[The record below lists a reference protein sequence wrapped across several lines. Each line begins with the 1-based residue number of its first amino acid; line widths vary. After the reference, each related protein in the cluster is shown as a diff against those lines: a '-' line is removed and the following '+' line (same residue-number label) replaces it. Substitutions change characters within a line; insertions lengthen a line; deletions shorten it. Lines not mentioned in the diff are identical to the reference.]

1 MEIEDWYNALVQLC
15 SAQLQQVPELAKV
28 SKYFEQG
35 YSPEDTHDALFNRGV
50 VTIEQQS
57 GQLTQG
63 NKPSDHLKQVMQS
76 AEYPHMSEKDIYAKI
91 VDKQFQLSPS
101 GTMVLCEVT
110 MRNGWRFIGKWAP
123 LSSENFEV
131 EKGKSRALTD
141 AIKQAWDFEA
151 YLLKDKMREEYEA
164 LLAKGQ

>member
-1 MEIEDWYNALVQLC
+1 MEIDNWYNALVQLC

-50 VTIEQQS
+50 TTVEQQRT
-57 GQLTQG
+57 QLTAG
-63 NKPSDHLKQVMQS
+63 SKPSDHLKQMIES
-76 AEYPHMSEKDIYAKI
+76 IEYPSMSEKDIYAK
-91 VDKQFQLSPS
+91 VVNKEFALSPS
-101 GTMVLCEVT
+101 GTMVICEMT

-123 LSSENFEV
+123 ISSENFEI

-151 YLLKDKMREEYEA
+151 YLRKDKMRAEYED

>member
-1 MEIEDWYNALVQLC
+1 MEIENWYDALVQLC
-15 SAQLQQVPELAKV
+15 NAQLQQVPELSKV

-50 VTIEQQS
+50 ITVEQQS
-57 GQLTQG
+57 SQLAHG
-63 NKPSDHLKQVMQS
+63 NKPSDHLKRVMEGT
-76 AEYPHMSEKDIYAKI
+76 EYPHMTERDILAKI
-91 VDKQFQLSPS
+91 THKEFMLSPS
-101 GTMVLCEVT
+101 GSMVLCEVT

-123 LSSENFEV
+123 ISSENFEI

-151 YLLKDKMREEYEA
+151 YLLKDKMREEYES
-164 LLAKGQ
+164 LLAAGL